1 MDICELIDSERI
13 SCNAHEKSKKRAL
26 EHASQLL
33 ASSTPN
39 LTPEEIFNSLIERE
53 RLGSTGVGH
62 GVALPHGRLHGR
74 EQAVAAFIKLENAV
88 EYDSID
94 NEPVDLLYALLVP
107 DHFTDEHLK
116 IISQLANLFS
126 DAEFRNQLRRCE
138 NVEQIYEQLSSIP
151 VSVRT
156 QSTGT

>member
-1 MDICELIDSERI
+1 MDICELIDSNRI

-26 EHASQLL
+26 EHVSKLL

-39 LTPEEIFNSLIERE
+39 LTSEEIFSSLIERE

-74 EQAVAAFIKLENAV
+74 EQAVAAFIKLEQAV
-88 EYDSID
+88 DYDSID

-116 IISQLANLFS
+116 IISQLASLFN
-126 DAEFRNQLRRCE
+126 DADFRQQLRCCE
-138 NVEQIYEQLSSIP
+138 NPEQIYQHFSNIP

>member
-26 EHASQLL
+26 EHASILL

-39 LTPEEIFNSLIERE
+39 LTPEEIFDSLIERE
-53 RLGSTGVGH
+53 RLGSTGIGH

-74 EQAVAAFIKLENAV
+74 EQAVAAFIKLEQAV
-88 EYDSID
+88 DYDSID

-116 IISQLANLFS
+116 IISQLAALFN
-126 DAEFRNQLRRCE
+126 DADFRQQLRSCDSSD
-138 NVEQIYEQLSSIP
+138 QIYQQFCKLP
-151 VSVRT
+151 VSIRS
-156 QSTGT
+156 QNTGT

>member
-1 MDICELIDSERI
+1 MDISELISPERI
-13 SCNAHEKSKKRAL
+13 SCCAHEKSKKRSL
-26 EHASQLL
+26 ERASDLL

-74 EQAVAAFIKLENAV
+74 EQAIAAFIKLETAV

-94 NEPVDLLYALLVP
+94 NEPVDLIYALLVP
-107 DHFTDEHLK
+107 DHFTNEHLE
-116 IISQLANLFS
+116 IISQLANWFS
-126 DAEFRNQLRRCE
+126 DAEFRKQLRECE
-138 NVEQIYEQLSSIP
+138 TSEQIYQCLREITGTA
-151 VSVRT
+151 RT

>member
-1 MDICELIDSERI
+1 MNICELIDLERI

-116 IISQLANLFS
+116 IISQLASLFS
-126 DAEFRNQLRRCE
+126 DAEFRNRLRRCE
-138 NVEQIYEQLSSIP
+138 NAEQIYEQLSTIP